1 LDRGLWTAD
10 RSINVSDQSTGRTA
24 GRNAP
29 RFGRDE
35 QELLTAIVLL
45 GLFLYLRF
53 NLADFVTGRRG
64 AGFVDPDFWPGLLI
78 DFIIVMTLLYGF
90 QVYRRR
96 AAGLDPSEI
105 PDVASRVATSEESA
119 SEALH
124 EVAISGDLKRLV
136 LGFFLLWLYI
146 YSMTRIGFLPST
158 FLFSIVFL
166 RFVGEKRPL
175 VLAAIPVTIVG
186 SILVVFTRLLV
197 VPLPRGTG
205 FFLEL
210 STRFY

>member
-1 LDRGLWTAD
+1 M
-10 RSINVSDQSTGRTA
+10 SDQSTGRTA

-29 RFGRDE
+29 RFGRNE

-53 NLADFVTGRRG
+53 NLADLVTGRRG

-78 DFIIVMTLLYGF
+78 DFIIVMLLVYGF

-105 PDVASRVATSEESA
+105 PDVSSRVASDDESA

-124 EVAISGDLKRLV
+124 EVAVSGNLLRLL

-146 YSMTRIGFLPST
+146 FSLAKIGFVPST
-158 FLFSIVFL
+158 FIFSLVFL
-166 RFVGEKRPL
+166 RFVGEKRLL

-197 VPLPRGTG
+197 VPLPRGSG

>member
-1 LDRGLWTAD
+1 
-10 RSINVSDQSTGRTA
+10 VSDQSTGRTA

-29 RFGRDE
+29 RFGRNE

-53 NLADFVTGRRG
+53 NLADLVTGRRG

-78 DFIIVMTLLYGF
+78 DFSIVMSLIYVF
-90 QVYRRR
+90 QSYRRR
-96 AAGLDPSEI
+96 AAGLDRSGI
-105 PDVASRVATSEESA
+105 PDVTARVTPPDPVA
-119 SEALH
+119 SEGLH
-124 EVAISGDLKRLV
+124 EVAISGDLKRLL

-146 YSMTRIGFLPST
+146 FSMTRVGFLPST
-158 FLFSIVFL
+158 FIFSLVFL

-175 VLAAIPVTIVG
+175 VLAAIPVAIVG
-186 SILVVFTRLLV
+186 SILLVFTRLLV